1 MKLSTRDFGI
11 VEVDES
17 EIVTFTGPIFGF
29 ESYRK
34 FVFLYQEDI
43 SEHFIWLQSVEN
55 PDLCFILVQPSLVM
69 EPYEPRFPA
78 EMQELLG
85 NGDYMCWLLVSIRDP
100 FDQSTVNLK
109 SPIVVNPAC
118 IRPLS
123 LSWMQICR
131 CAIPCSERRRA
142 NADPFQKG
150 RAVPDAWRWS

>member
-85 NGDYMCWLLVSIRDP
+85 NGDYMCWLLVSIRDL

-109 SPIVVNPAC
+109 SPIVVTRHC
-118 IRPLS
+118 IRPPS

-131 CAIPCSERRRA
+131 CAIPCSGEEES
-142 NADPFQKG
+142 KC
-150 RAVPDAWRWS
+150 